1 MTDGLPSPGEK
12 ISFKIEY
19 QTPVSLFVSSRCVL
33 PRDGEN
39 AFAVRKN
46 KNLRSFFRRLRKNI
60 N

>member
-19 QTPVSLFVSSRCVL
+19 QTTVSSLRRVL

-46 KNLRSFFRRLRKNI
+46 KNSRSFFCRRKNI